1 MPAKSSRSANNPVSL
16 AEAILDAL
24 DKVPGA
30 RACFIQHIPSSETL
44 KLQTAL
50 INAPEVDRWHSTRGY
65 HWIGTYA
72 KGATQSQVVEDVRET
87 MSRIR

>member
-1 MPAKSSRSANNPVSL
+1 MPAKHSRSANNPVSI

-30 RACFIQHIPSSETL
+30 RACFLQHIHSSETL
-44 KLQTAL
+44 RLQTAL
-50 INAPEVDRWHSTRGY
+50 INAPEVDRWHSTKGFF
-65 HWIGTYA
+65 WIGTY
-72 KGATQSQVVEDVRET
+72 KRGASQGQITEDIRET

>member
-1 MPAKSSRSANNPVSL
+1 MPAKHSRSANNPVSL

-30 RACFIQHIPSSETL
+30 RACFLMHIPASETL

-50 INAPEVDRWHSTRGY
+50 INAPEVDRWHSTRNM

-72 KGATQSQVVEDVRET
+72 KGATQSQVVEDVRAA
-87 MSRIR
+87 MAGIR